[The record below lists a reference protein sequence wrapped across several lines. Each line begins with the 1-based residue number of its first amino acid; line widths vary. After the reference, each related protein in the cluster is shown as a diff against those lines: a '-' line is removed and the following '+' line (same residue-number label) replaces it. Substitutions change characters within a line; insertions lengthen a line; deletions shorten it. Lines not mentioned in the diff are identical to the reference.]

1 MIKGRIN
8 FAYAM
13 SICFERALGE
23 NKSIIDD
30 ILEEFSERI
39 IQSTEKD
46 LDYARKIAGADVIG
60 FKIIET
66 SCMGA
71 HTGWAFDFIYY
82 GNESNI
88 VGPNFDSIRCPGR
101 LAEFLTPAMIK
112 YLKKK
117 GYKVGTIDDS
127 QSDMNGCMIIYS
139 EN

>member
-1 MIKGRIN
+1 MIRGRIN

-30 ILEEFSERI
+30 ILEKFAVRISE
-39 IQSTEKD
+39 STEND
-46 LDYARKIAGADVIG
+46 REYACKIAGADVIG
-60 FKIIET
+60 FTIIEST
-66 SCMGA
+66 CMGA
-71 HTGWAFDFIYY
+71 HTGWMFDFIYY

-88 VGPNFDSIRCPGR
+88 VEPNFDSLRCPGR
-101 LAEFLTPAMIK
+101 MAEFLTPAMIK

-117 GYKVGTIDDS
+117 GYKVGTINDS
-127 QSDMNGCMIIYS
+127 QSDLNGCMIIYC